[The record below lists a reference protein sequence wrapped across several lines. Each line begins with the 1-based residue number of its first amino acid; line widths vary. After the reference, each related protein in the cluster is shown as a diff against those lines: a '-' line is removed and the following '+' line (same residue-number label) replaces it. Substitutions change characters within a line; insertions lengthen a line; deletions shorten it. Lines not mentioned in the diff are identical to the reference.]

1 MKIQEMFK
9 RDINRYINGVISVGE
24 QSTIKQELDEYVVT
38 RELQRHFADFFQ
50 SYERGLDS
58 PERNTGVW
66 IQGYFGSG
74 KSHFLKMLSYLLEN
88 KEVEGKRAVE
98 YFDGKFDDPMTY
110 ASIVRASDACAETIL
125 FNIDDKGGCYKEG
138 ETSETAVLRS
148 IARVFYEHL
157 GFYGMDYKL
166 ARFEKLID
174 DRGKTNE
181 FRSAYEDITG
191 TPWVDD
197 RESYDMFGEE
207 VAEAANRACGMSI
220 KSVTDWADS
229 SDAALVD
236 FGALVDDINEYAQ
249 KREAE
254 CGKRFRLLFMIDE
267 MGQYLNGDTSRML
280 NLQTFMEKFCDNC
293 GGRVWMVVTSQEAI
307 DELMNV
313 VSMDFSKIQ
322 GRFATRL
329 SLSSSSVDEVIKKR
343 VLDKSQTAAALL
355 KDEYATKD
363 VVLKNLFSFED
374 SRSDLKGFPGEE
386 DFVDCFPFVDYQFK
400 LMPGVLKEIR
410 RHGYQGKSLSTGE
423 RSMLSSYQ
431 EAAQAVE
438 GGDESSLVPFWR
450 FFDTLEKE
458 LDHGI
463 KQVFVRCRDAAERD
477 YTIQPQDI
485 DVLKVLYLINYI
497 NDVKPCIGNIAI
509 LMADRI
515 DADMKAK
522 KEAVKESLERLV
534 RENYV
539 ARTGD
544 RYAFLTDTEQEV
556 AREIK
561 DEKIDPANV
570 IDEVQKII
578 FSKIFTDKR
587 FRKGANDFPI
597 DRYIDDTIVG
607 QSQQGMRLNV
617 VTLANTALAEASD
630 GELDLKST
638 DQALLVLDTES
649 DYYNILYNAAK
660 IKKYAQTKASS
671 DDSQAKKNIIQR
683 KQEEAVENRKEA
695 EGLIEDAI
703 VHARVSVAGQ
713 SVQIPASTAKQ
724 KIEGVLDKLA
734 SAIFTKSTLIDSP
747 IDNDAQLRDVLV
759 GRNLQMNSDGELGGN
774 AGAAEAMLAYL
785 RARGQLHQAT
795 TVGDLQRNFQG
806 KPFGWREIDVA
817 SVAAKLIN
825 RQQATVSYGGAR
837 VSASDPKMPAYL
849 RKQSEIDK
857 ATIAIRKS
865 IPTALVSKANEVLRE
880 LDSAANPPADED
892 GLVQAVKDCLEDRV
906 SVLRDVLASK
916 YRGAKPY
923 PGRETIDK
931 GVHLASSVLGQK
943 ADPEALLGELR
954 NLSEDIM
961 DNEEDLGEVRRFFDT
976 NQKELFDKALK
987 TLDTMR
993 SESAY
998 IEGDVDVQS
1007 ALADIR
1013 AIVEAEKPYGKIKDL
1028 GGLTEKAMKSYLKLC
1043 TAKRD
1048 DMLGRLDSAYDEI
1061 ESYAKSEGAPAA
1073 GACAAIVAGAGES
1086 RVQKRA
1092 SIHEAET
1099 CSRLDA
1105 IGAQIDAWR
1114 NSQLTKI
1121 DVAVRDAQRPK
1132 PKPGD
1137 CLVVPS
1143 APTKPAS
1150 KPKVVQ
1156 RSTVL
1161 PAKALHNEE
1170 EIDEYLA
1177 QLKTRLL
1184 KELEGFDS
1192 IRLG

>member
-1 MKIQEMFK
+1 MQIQQMFQ

-24 QSTIKQELDEYVVT
+24 QNTIKQELEEYVVT
-38 RELQRHFADFFQ
+38 RELQRHFDDFFNA
-50 SYERGLDS
+50 YERGLDN
-58 PERNTGVW
+58 PERNSGVW

-88 KEVEGKRAVE
+88 KEVDGRRAVE
-98 YFDGKFDDPMTY
+98 YFDGKFDDELTY
-110 ASIVRASDACAETIL
+110 ARIVRASNASAETIL

-174 DRGKTNE
+174 DRGKTAE
-181 FRSAYEDITG
+181 FRAAYEDITG
-191 TPWVDD
+191 TSWVDD

-229 SDAALVD
+229 TDAALVD
-236 FGALVDDINEYAQ
+236 FGKLIDDIDEYAR
-249 KREAE
+249 KREE
-254 CGKRFRLLFMIDE
+254 ENGRQFRLLFMIDE

-280 NLQTFMEKFCDNC
+280 NLQTFMEKFCDKC

-343 VLDKSQTAAALL
+343 VLDKNAAAASLL
-355 KDEYATKD
+355 KDEYSTKD
-363 VVLKNLFSFED
+363 VVLKNLFSFEE
-374 SRSDLKGFPGEE
+374 SRSDLRGFPSEE
-386 DFVDCFPFVDYQFK
+386 DFIDCFPFVDYQFK

-438 GGDESSLVPFWR
+438 GGDERSLVPFWR

-463 KQVFVRCRDAAERD
+463 KQVFVRCRDAAEKD
-477 YTIQPQDI
+477 YTIQPQDV

-515 DADMKAK
+515 DTDMKAK
-522 KEAVKESLERLV
+522 KELVKESLDRLV

-556 AREIK
+556 AREIR
-561 DEKIDPANV
+561 DEKVEPASV
-570 IDEVQKII
+570 IEEVQKII
-578 FSKIFTDKR
+578 FSKIFTERR

-617 VTLANTALAEASD
+617 ITLANSALSEASD
-630 GELDLKST
+630 GELDLKSAE
-638 DQALLVLDTES
+638 QALLVLAES
-649 DYYNILYNAAK
+649 DYYDILYNAAK
-660 IKKYAQTKASS
+660 IKRYAQTKVSN
-671 DDSQAKKNIIQR
+671 DDSQVKRSIIQR
-683 KQEEAVENRKEA
+683 KQEEAVQNRKEA
-695 EGLIEDAI
+695 EAMIEDAI

-713 SVQIPASTAKQ
+713 TLQIPASTAKQ

-734 SAIFTKSTLIDSP
+734 GAIFTKATLIDSP
-747 IDNDAQLRDVLV
+747 IENDAQLRDVLM
-759 GRNLQMNSDGELGGN
+759 GRNLQMHADGELGGN
-774 AGAAEAMLAYL
+774 KGAAEEMLRYL
-785 RARGQLHQAT
+785 RSRSQLHQTT

-806 KPFGWREIDVA
+806 KPFGWRDIDVA
-817 SVAAKLIN
+817 SVAAKLVN

-837 VSASDPKMPAYL
+837 VVANDPKLPAYL
-849 RKQSEIDK
+849 RKQSELDK
-857 ATIAIRKS
+857 ATIDIRKN
-865 IPTALVSKANEVLRE
+865 IPAALVSKAKEVLRE
-880 LDSAANPPADED
+880 LNSAEVPPSDED
-892 GLVQAVKDCLEDRV
+892 GLVQAVKDCMSSRV
-906 SVLRDVLASK
+906 DELKGMLSDK
-916 YRGAKPY
+916 YRGTRPY
-923 PGRETIDK
+923 PGRAVIDDAIR
-931 GVHLASSVLGQK
+931 LANTVLGQK
-943 ADPEALLGELR
+943 ADPEALLRELR
-954 NLSEDIM
+954 SSADDIL
-961 DNEEDLGEVRRFFDT
+961 DNEEGLVEVRRFFET
-976 NQKELFDKALK
+976 NQKELFDGALK
-987 TLDTMR
+987 AVATMR
-993 SESAY
+993 DESAY
-998 IEGDVDVQS
+998 VEGDADVQD
-1007 ALADIR
+1007 AVKRIQDI
-1013 AIVEAEKPYGKIKDL
+1013 IQDEKPYSRIKDL
-1028 GGLTEKAMKSYLKLC
+1028 PGLIDKATKSYSRLC
-1043 TAKRD
+1043 AAKRD
-1048 DMLGRLDSAYDEI
+1048 EMLAKLESAFGEI
-1061 ESYAKSEGAPAA
+1061 ESYAESEGADAKRE
-1073 GACAAIVAGAGES
+1073 CSVIVSNARES
-1086 RVQKRA
+1086 RIQKRDA
-1092 SIHEAET
+1092 IHNAET

-1105 IGAQIDAWR
+1105 LGAQIDAWR
-1114 NSQLTKI
+1114 NSQLSKV
-1121 DVAVRDAQRPK
+1121 DGAVRDARHSR
-1132 PKPGD
+1132 
-1137 CLVVPS
+1137 PS
-1143 APTKPAS
+1143 ALGDSAHPITPAKPIS

-1156 RSTVL
+1156 RGSVL
-1161 PAKALHNEE
+1161 PAKALHNEA

-1184 KELEGFDS
+1184 KELDGFDS

>member
-1 MKIQEMFK
+1 
-9 RDINRYINGVISVGE
+9 
-24 QSTIKQELDEYVVT
+24 
-38 RELQRHFADFFQ
+38 
-50 SYERGLDS
+50 
-58 PERNTGVW
+58 
-66 IQGYFGSG
+66 
-74 KSHFLKMLSYLLEN
+74 
-88 KEVEGKRAVE
+88 
-98 YFDGKFDDPMTY
+98 
-110 ASIVRASDACAETIL
+110 
-125 FNIDDKGGCYKEG
+125 
-138 ETSETAVLRS
+138 
-148 IARVFYEHL
+148 
-157 GFYGMDYKL
+157 
-166 ARFEKLID
+166 
-174 DRGKTNE
+174 
-181 FRSAYEDITG
+181 
-191 TPWVDD
+191 
-197 RESYDMFGEE
+197 MFGEE

-343 VLDKSQTAAALL
+343 VLDKNQTAAALL

-438 GGDESSLVPFWR
+438 GG
-450 FFDTLEKE
+450 
-458 LDHGI
+458 
-463 KQVFVRCRDAAERD
+463 AERD

-497 NDVKPCIGNIAI
+497 NDVTPCIGNIAI

-522 KEAVKESLERLV
+522 KEAVKESLDRLV

-617 VTLANTALAEASD
+617 ITLANTSLAEASD

-638 DQALLVLDTES
+638 DQALLVLDAES

-713 SVQIPASTAKQ
+713 SVQIPAGTAKQ

-747 IDNDAQLRDVLV
+747 IDNDAQLRDVLA
-759 GRNLQMNSDGELGGN
+759 GRNVPAGPRPAAPGN
-774 AGAAEAMLAYL
+774 
-785 RARGQLHQAT
+785 H
-795 TVGDLQRNFQG
+795 
-806 KPFGWREIDVA
+806 GWRP
-817 SVAAKLIN
+817 AAKLP
-825 RQQATVSYGGAR
+825 RQAVRLARDRRRLGRREAHKQTASHGLLRRGAR
-837 VSASDPKMPAYL
+837 FGERPEDAGVPEK
-849 RKQSEIDK
+849 
-857 ATIAIRKS
+857 AIRDRQGNHSHKEKHS
-865 IPTALVSKANEVLRE
+865 
-880 LDSAANPPADED
+880 DSARLEGQRGSAGTRQRSQPARGRGRARPCGQ
-892 GLVQAVKDCLEDRV
+892 GLSRRHAGKQVP
-906 SVLRDVLASK
+906 
-916 YRGAKPY
+916 RG
-923 PGRETIDK
+923 
-931 GVHLASSVLGQK
+931 
-943 ADPEALLGELR
+943 EALSR
-954 NLSEDIM
+954 
-961 DNEEDLGEVRRFFDT
+961 
-976 NQKELFDKALK
+976 
-987 TLDTMR
+987 
-993 SESAY
+993 
-998 IEGDVDVQS
+998 
-1007 ALADIR
+1007 
-1013 AIVEAEKPYGKIKDL
+1013 P
-1028 GGLTEKAMKSYLKLC
+1028 
-1043 TAKRD
+1043 RD
-1048 DMLGRLDSAYDEI
+1048 DR
-1061 ESYAKSEGAPAA
+1061 
-1073 GACAAIVAGAGES
+1073 
-1086 RVQKRA
+1086 
-1092 SIHEAET
+1092 
-1099 CSRLDA
+1099 
-1105 IGAQIDAWR
+1105 
-1114 NSQLTKI
+1114 
-1121 DVAVRDAQRPK
+1121 
-1132 PKPGD
+1132 
-1137 CLVVPS
+1137 
-1143 APTKPAS
+1143 
-1150 KPKVVQ
+1150 
-1156 RSTVL
+1156 
-1161 PAKALHNEE
+1161 
-1170 EIDEYLA
+1170 
-1177 QLKTRLL
+1177 
-1184 KELEGFDS
+1184 
-1192 IRLG
+1192 